1 MYANTTAAMMQKTG
15 QRLYT
20 IGEAADL
27 IGVSVPTIRMY
38 EREGLIIPL
47 RKASRH
53 RLFAESDLERIRSI
67 RRTINMEKVSIAGIR
82 RLMSLVP
89 CWKIND
95 CTEEN
100 RAHCA
105 RSTDNGSP
113 CWMMTGKSW
122 QFKSD
127 ECRTCGVYVKTA
139 EYERMKAVLDEY
151 GIEYAPPPAP
161 EQDPALPA
169 AV

>member
-38 EREGLIIPL
+38 EREGLIIPI
-47 RKASRH
+47 RKDSRH

-67 RRTINMEKVSIAGIR
+67 RKTIGTEKVSIAGIR

-89 CWKIND
+89 CWKLNNCD
-95 CTEEN
+95 PEEV
-100 RAHCA
+100 A
-105 RSTDNGSP
+105 RCGRMAAQDSP
-113 CWMMTGKSW
+113 CWMVSGKDW
-122 QFKSD
+122 KAKSD
-127 ECRTCGVYVKTA
+127 QCRSCGVYVRTSD
-139 EYERMKAVLDEY
+139 YTQIRAVLQEFGVDARTESDVK
-151 GIEYAPPPAP
+151 A
-161 EQDPALPA
+161 
-169 AV
+169 